1 MKDSRR
7 QPPASPQTVDDIHS
21 GRRRM
26 LQAGAA
32 LALGAGSGLVLLPE
46 AAAQGKPAGGEL
58 RIGLSADVTSMD
70 PHWNN
75 SGPNNAIALHVFESL
90 VFMDRNAR
98 YIPGLALS
106 WKPVNPT
113 TWEVKLRPNVKWH
126 DGTPFTSADVK
137 ASLERPEKLTNS
149 PGSFTS
155 YTKPIARIDTPDALT
170 VRLTMD
176 VPNYANLANDLNS
189 VPIMPKR
196 IAATLS
202 QTEFDSGKAMVGTGP
217 FRFVRFARGHE
228 IVMERNPDY
237 WGPKPVWDRAIF
249 RIVTDSGARTAALLS
264 GDLDVIES
272 VPSADLQ
279 RLKKDARFRIE
290 QQVSWRTI
298 FWQMDQWRDDPPF
311 VTDRNGKPLGKNPFK
326 DARVRAAI
334 SHALNRDAIVSRIM
348 EGLAVPAS
356 SIVSPQIFGHPGTK
370 PDAYD
375 PKRAKELLA
384 QAGFAEGFGLTL
396 HATNNRYLNDA
407 AVAQATA
414 SMLTRIGIQTK
425 VETMPVAAYFTR
437 ARQGEFAFQMLGW
450 GSAAADVALRS
461 ITGTPN
467 PERGFGTWNWGR
479 YSNPQL
485 DKMIETALTTVSSV
499 QAREDNAKAAA
510 RFALENHAI
519 VPSHSQLAM
528 WAMRKDIRYEA
539 RTDEWSLAQF
549 FTKG

>member
-1 MKDSRR
+1 MTNRRTLPALSRHATVPARAPSRR
-7 QPPASPQTVDDIHS
+7 TLLRASASAVLGLAAWSALTLVPAS
-21 GRRRM
+21 
-26 LQAGAA
+26 AA
-32 LALGAGSGLVLLPE
+32 RAE
-46 AAAQGKPAGGEL
+46 DL

-75 SGPNNAIALHVFESL
+75 AGPNNAIALHIFESL
-90 VFMDRNAR
+90 VFMDKNAR
-98 YIPGLALS
+98 YVPGLALS
-106 WKPVNPT
+106 WTPVNPT

-126 DGTPFTSADVK
+126 DGTPFTSEDVK
-137 ASLERPEKLTNS
+137 ASLERPEKLTNA

-155 YTKPIARIDTPDALT
+155 YTKPIARIDTPDPLT
-170 VRLTMD
+170 VRLTMN
-176 VPNYANLANDLNS
+176 VQNYANLANDLNS
-189 VPIMPKR
+189 IPIMPKKV
-196 IAATLS
+196 ASTLA
-202 QTEFDSGKAMVGTGP
+202 QTDFDSGKVMIGTGP
-217 FRFVRFARGHE
+217 YKFVRFARGQE

-237 WGPKPVWDRAIF
+237 WGPKPAWDRAVF
-249 RIVTDSGARTAALLS
+249 RIITDSGARSAALLA
-264 GDLDVIES
+264 GDVDVIES
-272 VPSADLQ
+272 VPSADVAK
-279 RLKKDARFRIE
+279 LKQNPKFRIE

-298 FWQMDQWRDDPPF
+298 FWQMDQARDNPPF
-311 VTDRNGKPLGKNPFK
+311 VTDKAGKPLGKNPFK

-375 PKRAKELLA
+375 PARAKKLLA
-384 QAGFAEGFGLTL
+384 EAGYPDGFALTL

-450 GSAAADVALRS
+450 GSAASDVALRS

-467 PERGFGTWNWGR
+467 PQTGYGTWNWGKF
-479 YSNPQL
+479 SNPKL
-485 DKMIETALTTVSSV
+485 DQMIETSLTTVSSLK
-499 QAREDNAKAAA
+499 AREESARAAA
-510 RFALENHAI
+510 KFALEQHAI
-519 VPSHSQLAM
+519 IPSHSQLAM
-528 WAMRKDIRYEA
+528 WAMRKGVRYEA

-549 FTKG
+549 FTKE

>member
-1 MKDSRR
+1 MPHSQRPFRTPRRATPSLPSRR
-7 QPPASPQTVDDIHS
+7 GWLRSS
-21 GRRRM
+21 
-26 LQAGAA
+26 AA
-32 LALGAGSGLVLLPE
+32 LLATLGASTAFALLP
-46 AAAQGKPAGGEL
+46 AGTAQAEDL
-58 RIGLSADVTSMD
+58 RIGLAADVTSMD

-75 SGPNNAIALHVFESL
+75 AGPNNAIALHIFESL
-90 VFMDRNAR
+90 VFMDKNAR

-106 WKPVNPT
+106 WKPIDAT
-113 TWEVKLRPNVKWH
+113 TWEIKLRPNVKWH
-126 DGTPFTSADVK
+126 DGSPFTSEDVK
-137 ASLERPEKLTNS
+137 ASLQRPEKLTNA

-155 YTKPIARIDTPDALT
+155 YTKPIARIDTPDPLT
-170 VRLTMD
+170 VRLTMN
-176 VPNYANLANDLNS
+176 VRNYANLANDLNS

-202 QTEFDSGKAMVGTGP
+202 QTDFDSGKAMIGTGP
-217 FRFVRFARGHE
+217 FKFVRFARGSE
-228 IVMERNPDY
+228 IVMERNPNY
-237 WGPKPVWDRAIF
+237 WGPKPEWDRAVF
-249 RIVTDSGARTAALLS
+249 RIITDSGARTSALLA
-264 GDLDVIES
+264 GDVDVIES
-272 VPSADLQ
+272 VPSADVAK
-279 RLKKDARFRIE
+279 LKKDARFRIE

-298 FWQMDQWRDDPPF
+298 FWQMDQWRDNSPY
-311 VTDRNGKPLGKNPFK
+311 VTDRAGKPLGKNPFK

-375 PKRAKELLA
+375 PQRAKQLLA
-384 QAGFAEGFGLTL
+384 QAGYPDGFGLTL

-407 AVAQATA
+407 QVAQATA

-437 ARQGEFAFQMLGW
+437 ARQGDFSFQMLGW

-461 ITGTPN
+461 ITGTPD
-467 PERGFGTWNWGR
+467 PKTGYGTWNWGR

-485 DKMIETALTTVSSV
+485 DKLIETSLTTISSDK
-499 QAREDNAKAAA
+499 AREENARTAAK
-510 RFALENHAI
+510 FALADHAI
-519 VPSHSQLAM
+519 IPSHSQLAM
-528 WAMRKDIRYEA
+528 WAMRKGVRYEA

-549 FTKG
+549 FHKE

>member
-1 MKDSRR
+1 MRASTIK
-7 QPPASPQTVDDIHS
+7 PARFLFAALI
-21 GRRRM
+21 
-26 LQAGAA
+26 AGALSPLLAARPA
-32 LALGAGSGLVLLPE
+32 LADD
-46 AAAQGKPAGGEL
+46 L

-70 PHWNN
+70 PQWNN
-75 SGPNNAIALHVFESL
+75 AGPNNAIALHVFESL
-90 VFMDRNAR
+90 VFMDKNAR

-106 WKPVNPT
+106 WKPIDAT
-113 TWEVKLRPNVKWH
+113 TWEVKLRPGVKWH
-126 DGTPFTSADVK
+126 DGTPFTSEDVK
-137 ASLERPEKLTNS
+137 ASLERPAKLTNS

-155 YTKPIARIDTPDALT
+155 YTKPIARIDTPDPLT
-170 VRLTMD
+170 VRLTMN

-202 QTEFDSGKAMVGTGP
+202 QADFDSGKAMIGTGP
-217 FRFVRFARGHE
+217 FKFVRFARGQE
-228 IVMERNPDY
+228 ISMARNPDY
-237 WGPKPVWDRAIF
+237 WGPTPAWDRAVF
-249 RIVTDSGARTAALLS
+249 RIITDNGARTAALLA
-264 GDLDVIES
+264 GDVDVIES
-272 VPSADLQ
+272 VPSSDVA
-279 RLKKDARFRIE
+279 RLKQDARFRIE

-298 FWQMDQWRDDPPF
+298 FWQMDQSRDNSPF
-311 VTDRNGKPLGKNPFK
+311 VTDRAGKPLGKNPFK
-326 DARVRAAI
+326 DPKVRAAI

-375 PKRAKELLA
+375 PTLAKKLLA
-384 QAGFAEGFGLTL
+384 EAGYPQGFALTL

-437 ARQGEFAFQMLGW
+437 ARQGDFSFQMLGW

-461 ITGTPN
+461 ITGTVN
-467 PERGFGTWNWGR
+467 PATGYGTWNWGK
-479 YSNPQL
+479 YSNPKLDQL
-485 DKMIETALTTVSSV
+485 IEASLTTVSSDK
-499 QAREDNAKAAA
+499 AREEAA
-510 RFALENHAI
+510 RTAAKFALADHAI
-519 VPSHSQLAM
+519 IPSHSQLAM
-528 WAMRKDIRYEA
+528 WAMRKGVRYEA

-549 FTKG
+549 FRKE

>member
-1 MKDSRR
+1 G
-7 QPPASPQTVDDIHS
+7 ASAAFTLLP
-21 GRRRM
+21 
-26 LQAGAA
+26 AGAA
-32 LALGAGSGLVLLPE
+32 QAE
-46 AAAQGKPAGGEL
+46 DL
-58 RIGLSADVTSMD
+58 RIGLAADVTSMD

-75 SGPNNAIALHVFESL
+75 AGPNNAIALHIFESL
-90 VFMDRNAR
+90 VFMDKNAR

-106 WKPVNPT
+106 WKPIDAT
-113 TWEVKLRPNVKWH
+113 TWEIKLRPNVKWH
-126 DGTPFTSADVK
+126 DGSPFTSEDVK
-137 ASLERPEKLTNS
+137 ASLQRPEKLTNA

-155 YTKPIARIDTPDALT
+155 YTKPIARIDTPDPLT
-170 VRLTMD
+170 VRLTMN
-176 VPNYANLANDLNS
+176 VRNYANLANDLNS

-196 IAATLS
+196 IAATLN
-202 QTEFDSGKAMVGTGP
+202 QTDFDSGKAMIGTGP
-217 FRFVRFARGHE
+217 FKFVRFARGSE

-237 WGPKPVWDRAIF
+237 WGPKPEWDRAVF
-249 RIVTDSGARTAALLS
+249 RIITDSGARTSALLA
-264 GDLDVIES
+264 GDVDVIES
-272 VPSADLQ
+272 VPSADVAK
-279 RLKKDARFRIE
+279 LKKDARFRIE

-298 FWQMDQWRDDPPF
+298 FWQMDQSRDNPPY
-311 VTDRNGKPLGKNPFK
+311 VTDRAGKPLGKNPFK

-375 PKRAKELLA
+375 PQRARQLLA
-384 QAGFAEGFGLTL
+384 QAGYPDGFGLTL

-407 AVAQATA
+407 QVAQATA

-437 ARQGEFAFQMLGW
+437 ARQGDFSFQMLGW

-461 ITGTPN
+461 ITGTPD
-467 PERGFGTWNWGR
+467 PKTGYGTWNWGR

-485 DKMIETALTTVSSV
+485 DKLIETSLTTISSDK
-499 QAREDNAKAAA
+499 AREENARTAAK
-510 RFALENHAI
+510 FALADHAI
-519 VPSHSQLAM
+519 IPSHSQLAM
-528 WAMRKDIRYEA
+528 WAMRKGIRYEA

-549 FTKG
+549 FRKE